1 MKEIKQKKIS
11 FWDLPTYEKPTFG
24 EVLKFIALGFVAFM
38 LFPLWVPILFC
49 YGFGRIIIME
59 LKS

>member
-1 MKEIKQKKIS
+1 MKEIEEKKKP
-11 FWDLPTYEKPTFG
+11 FWDLPAFSNPTFG